1 MRTRL
6 PLALGSA
13 IAALML
19 VAFFSPPMK
28 SAYGGRI
35 GTGLYIFIAF
45 ATIPGAVGLV
55 RLHATRIKRRHGSA
69 VYSAVTLVALAA
81 TIGLG
86 IADGKYN
93 GPQFRW
99 IYLNVFSP
107 LQKTVF
113 SFLAF
118 FIVSAAYR
126 AFRARSLEAT
136 LLLAAA
142 VVVLVGNAV
151 VSIPLPGGPAEGW
164 LLTVPAMAM
173 QRGIVLGV
181 ALGMISQSVRILLGL
196 ERGFVGRG

>member
-6 PLALGSA
+6 PLACGSA
-13 IAALML
+13 VAALML

-28 SAYGGRI
+28 SAYGSRI
-35 GTGLYIFIAF
+35 GTGLYIFMAL

-55 RLHATRIKRRHGSA
+55 RLHATRIRRRHETA
-69 VYSAVTLVALAA
+69 LYSLVTLGALAVTL
-81 TIGLG
+81 GLG
-86 IADGKYN
+86 IADLKYN
-93 GPQFRW
+93 GPMFGW
-99 IYLNVFSP
+99 VYGNVFVP
-107 LQKTVF
+107 LQKTIF

-126 AFRARSLEAT
+126 AFRAHSLDAT
-136 LLLAAA
+136 LMLGAA

-151 VSIPLPGGPAEGW
+151 VSIPLPSGPAEDW

-173 QRGIVLGV
+173 QRGVVLGV
-181 ALGMISQSVRILLGL
+181 ALGMLSQSVRILLGL